1 MNNYNKWSK
10 SELLA
15 YIKTLEE
22 KIQRDD
28 NV

>member
-1 MNNYNKWSK
+1 MNNYNKLSK